1 MFWVSSI
8 TFITLNYDEV
18 ELIENVGKVALSDE
32 ECHSVAYVAGWV
44 ESKCTDIQ
52 FAEEGNFVDEKEK
65 GLWLVC
71 PEESC
76 LFLMFLHLSF

>member
-1 MFWVSSI
+1 M
-8 TFITLNYDEV
+8 

-65 GLWLVC
+65 GL
-71 PEESC
+71 
-76 LFLMFLHLSF
+76 